1 MARLRSP
8 EKRGV
13 SGRVQRAFGKR
24 LQTLR
29 KGRRNQ
35 HQLADALDVSRTT
48 ISNIERGRHR
58 VFLDQAY
65 LAAHALGIPLAD
77 LLPTLDQAFPAV
89 PVAYEKRSEVQHSS
103 ILRASEI
110 VTTLQQQ
117 KAPERR
123 ARSPLRPT
131 STRRKR

>member
-13 SGRVQRAFGKR
+13 SGRVQKAFGKR

-35 HQLADALDVSRTT
+35 HQLAGALDVSRTT

-58 VFLDQAY
+58 IFLDQAY
-65 LAAHALGIPLAD
+65 LAAKALGVPLAD
-77 LLPTLDQAFPAV
+77 LLPSLDEAFPTV
-89 PVAYEKRSEVQHSS
+89 PVALEVGSGVQQTS
-103 ILRASEI
+103 ILRVSEI
-110 VTTLQQQ
+110 ATTLQERA
-117 KAPERR
+117 APSRR
-123 ARSPLRPT
+123 VVPPRRSP

>member
-8 EKRGV
+8 EKQAV
-13 SGRVQRAFGKR
+13 SKRVQVAFGKR
-24 LQTLR
+24 LQSQR

-35 HQLADALDVSRTT
+35 DQLAEALDLSRTT
-48 ISNIERGRHR
+48 ISNIERGQHR

-65 LAAHALGIPLAD
+65 LAAQALGIPLAD

-89 PVAYEKRSEVQHSS
+89 AVVYEKRSEVQHASL
-103 ILRASEI
+103 LRVSEI

-117 KAPERR
+117 AAPERR
-123 ARSPLRPT
+123 ARPPLR
-131 STRRKR
+131 SAS

>member
-13 SGRVQRAFGKR
+13 SGRVQIAFGKR

-29 KGRRNQ
+29 KGGRNQ
-35 HQLADALDVSRTT
+35 HQLAEALDVSRTT

-58 VFLDQAY
+58 IFLDQAY
-65 LAAHALGIPLAD
+65 LAAKALGVPLAD
-77 LLPTLDQAFPAV
+77 LLPTLDEAFPAV
-89 PVAYEKRSEVQHSS
+89 PVALEVGAGVQQTS

-110 VTTLQQQ
+110 ATTLQERA
-117 KAPERR
+117 APSRR
-123 ARSPLRPT
+123 VPPPRRSP